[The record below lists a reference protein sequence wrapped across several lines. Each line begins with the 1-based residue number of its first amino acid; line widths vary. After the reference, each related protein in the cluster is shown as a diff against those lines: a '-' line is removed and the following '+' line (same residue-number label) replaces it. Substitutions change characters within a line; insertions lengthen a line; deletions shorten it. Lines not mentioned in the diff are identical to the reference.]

1 MFKPVDP
8 NVAFPQLETD
18 VLAWWTDNQIVAKSL
33 AAGTQPFVFYE
44 GPPTANGRPGL
55 HHVISRT
62 FKDIILR
69 YRAMQGYK
77 IIGRREGW
85 DTHGLPV
92 EIEVEKKLG
101 FSGKP
106 DIEQYGI
113 AAFNQLCRESVWEY
127 IQEWQTF
134 TKRIAYWVDAD
145 GYYTYDNKYIESL
158 WWILR
163 QFWERALLFR
173 DYKVTMHCPRC
184 GTSLSDHEVAQGAR
198 DDVDDPSVFIKFR
211 VNGDSVPRAGANS
224 QSLIGAYLVAW
235 TTTPWTLPAN
245 VALAVKHEA
254 DYVEV
259 EHEGERL
266 VMAEALYQR
275 VLGAETPVLRK
286 FRGNDL
292 VGLRYERLFDGVPGA
307 GDTVALDQ
315 AYRVIAD
322 EIVTLDEG
330 TGIVHIAPAY
340 GDLEVGRKHGLPTL
354 FSVDLNGKVMPEF
367 AALGFAG
374 LFFKEADPEIT
385 RNLKARGLLL
395 KSGRVRHYYPFCW
408 RCGTPL
414 LFYAKRSWYIKTTA
428 FKADLVANNQQIH
441 WVPEHIRDG
450 RFGNW
455 LANNIDWAISRER
468 YWGTPLPIW
477 TNADGSHAV
486 CIGSIAELEQLVGR
500 SLAELDLHR
509 PYVDDVTWEDPTH
522 GTMRRIPDVA
532 DCWFD
537 SGAMP
542 VAQWHYPFENREL
555 FEAAHPADYICEAID
570 QTRGWFYT
578 LHAESTLL
586 FDRPAF
592 NNVICLGHILDEH
605 GAKMSKSKGNVITP
619 AEVFETYGV
628 DALRWYLFV
637 SAPPG
642 NPRRFTLSAVGE
654 GLRKFMLT
662 FWNSYSFFVTYA
674 TLDGWQP
681 GGATN
686 HEALQPIDRW
696 ALAALNGL
704 VRDVTSDFEA
714 YEVYPAARRLER
726 FVDELSN
733 WYVRRNRR
741 RFWKSETDADKQAA
755 YSTLYTCLLTLA
767 KLTAPFTP
775 FMSEVI
781 YRNLTG
787 QLASAEPPTAD
798 RRPPTAEPPTADRGQ
813 PSSVSGQRSVV
824 SGQRSAVSGQPSSV
838 SGQRS
843 SVSGQRSAVSGQRSS
858 VSGQPSSVSG
868 QRSVVSGQPSDL
880 AESVHLAAWPQAD
893 LAWLDEGLVADTAAL
908 LSAVSLGRA
917 ARKSVN
923 LKVRQPLSE
932 LWVRSSTPAV
942 TEGVRR
948 FEADLRDELNVKAV
962 RYLDAT
968 SALVEYRFKPNLRLV
983 GKKYGKQVP
992 ALTAA
997 LKALAGDEA
1006 RAVAHAVE
1014 AGQPVQLT
1022 LDGQT
1027 VALLSEEVLVESS
1040 APEGFAVAESDGL
1053 IVALNTTLTPALRLE
1068 GAARDLVRS
1077 VQDARKRAGL
1087 AIVDRIALSLTT
1099 ADETELL
1106 AQTVAAWGDYLCN
1119 ETLASSLSLG
1129 SAPADAH
1136 VEQIEFGDG
1145 AVTVGVAKV

>member
-1 MFKPVDP
+1 MFKPVDT
-8 NVAFPQLETD
+8 NVSFPKLED
-18 VLAWWTDNQIVAKSL
+18 QVLAWWAANQIVEKSL
-33 AAGTQPFVFYE
+33 ASGEKPFVFYE

-106 DIEQYGI
+106 DIEKYGI
-113 AAFNQLCRESVWEY
+113 AAFNKLCRESVWEY
-127 IQEWQTF
+127 IQEWKTF
-134 TKRIAYWVDAD
+134 TKRIAYWVDED

-158 WWILR
+158 WWILHQLWGR
-163 QFWERALLFR
+163 DLLFR

-184 GTSLSDHEVAQGAR
+184 GTSLSDHEVSQGAR
-198 DDVDDPSVFIKFR
+198 EDVDDPSVFIKFR
-211 VNGDSVPRAGANS
+211 VTGDSVPHAGANG
-224 QSLIGAYLVAW
+224 QSLAGAYLVAW

-266 VMAEALYQR
+266 VLAEALYRR
-275 VLGAETPVLRK
+275 VLGDEAPVLRT

-292 VGLRYERLFDGVPGA
+292 VGLRYERLFDGVPGP
-307 GDTVALDQ
+307 GDTVDLAQ
-315 AYRVIAD
+315 AYRVVAD
-322 EIVTLDEG
+322 EIVTMDDG

-354 FSVDLNGKVMPEF
+354 FSVDLSGLVMPEF
-367 AALGFAG
+367 GELGFAG
-374 LFFKEADPEIT
+374 KFFKEADPDIT
-385 RNLKARGLLL
+385 RNLRERGLLL

-455 LANNIDWAISRER
+455 LENNIDWAISRER

-477 TNADGSHAV
+477 TNADGSYME
-486 CIGSIAELEQLVGR
+486 CLGSLAELEQKAGR
-500 SLAELDLHR
+500 PLGELDLHR
-509 PYVDDVTWEDPTH
+509 PYVDDVTWEDPQH

-542 VAQWHYPFENREL
+542 VAQWHYPFENQQL
-555 FEAAHPADYICEAID
+555 FEASHPADYICEAVD

-605 GAKMSKSKGNVITP
+605 GQKMSKSRGNIVKPYDVID
-619 AEVFETYGV
+619 AFGV
-628 DALRWYLFV
+628 DALRWYLFA

-642 NPRRFTLSAVGE
+642 NPRRFSLGLVSE
-654 GLRKFMLT
+654 SLRKFLLT
-662 FWNSYSFFVTYA
+662 LWNTYSFFVTYA
-674 TLDGWQP
+674 NLDGWAP
-681 GGATN
+681 PSDEGPTTTAGASSL
-686 HEALQPIDRW
+686 APIDRW

-704 VRDVTSDFEA
+704 VRDITADFEA
-714 YEVYPAARRLER
+714 YEVYPAARRIER

-741 RFWKSETDADKQAA
+741 RFWKSEADADKQAA
-755 YSTLYTCLLTLA
+755 YGTLYTCLLTLSR
-767 KLTAPFTP
+767 LTAPFTP
-775 FMSEVI
+775 FMSEEI

-787 QLASAEPPTAD
+787 QTKNEGRTTNAGLSASVD
-798 RRPPTAEPPTADRGQ
+798 GH
-813 PSSVSGQRSVV
+813 
-824 SGQRSAVSGQPSSV
+824 
-838 SGQRS
+838 
-843 SVSGQRSAVSGQRSS
+843 
-858 VSGQPSSVSG
+858 
-868 QRSVVSGQPSDL
+868 PSDL
-880 AESVHLAAWPQAD
+880 AESVHLASWPQAD
-893 LAWLDEGLVADTAAL
+893 PSLIDEGLVSDTEAL

-917 ARKSVN
+917 ARKGAG

-942 TEGVRR
+942 TDGVRR

-962 RYLDAT
+962 RYLDAA
-968 SALVEYRFKPNLRLV
+968 SDIVEYRFRPNLRLV
-983 GKKYGKQVP
+983 GKKHGKLVP

-997 LKALAGDEA
+997 LRDLAGDEA
-1006 RAVAHAVE
+1006 RAAAHTIE
-1014 AGQPVQLT
+1014 AGQPLRLVVS
-1022 LDGQT
+1022 GQ
-1027 VALLSEEVLVESS
+1027 ALELLAEEVLVESS
-1040 APEGFAVAESDGL
+1040 APAGYAVAEGDGL
-1053 IVALNTTLTPALRLE
+1053 IVALNTEVSPELRLE

-1077 VQDARKRAGL
+1077 VQDARKSAGL
-1087 AIVDRIALSLTT
+1087 AISDRIALYLASESEG
-1099 ADETELL
+1099 DLL
-1106 AQTVAAWGDYLCN
+1106 AQTVAAWGDYLRG
-1119 ETLASSLSLG
+1119 ETLATSLSVG
-1129 SAPADAH
+1129 PAPEGAH
-1136 VEQIEFGDG
+1136 VERVELGDG
-1145 AVTVGVAKV
+1145 EATVGVVKA